1 VRGADSSVAWGD
13 AMTDRSYNFSGPGD
27 SAVMPGYAT
36 GGGLRVMLAGPDA
49 LALAGL
55 SGVLADMP
63 EFNLVEQVLSGES
76 DARAI
81 GRAMRLH
88 HPDVVAWDFAGE
100 SSVPEAVLQLT
111 DGETPLLALVGGD
124 EAGQAAMAAG
134 ARGAVLR
141 SDSAGR
147 IGAAI
152 QAVSQGLIVLDDRL
166 AEAMLGRA
174 RGAGRSLMAEPLTA
188 REQEVVQLLAGG
200 LSNKAIGERLGISE
214 HTVKFHVNAILAKL
228 DAQTRTDA
236 VVRAARLGL
245 ILL

>member
-1 VRGADSSVAWGD
+1 
-13 AMTDRSYNFSGPGD
+13 MTDRNYNFSGPDG
-27 SAVMPGYAT
+27 SAVLPGYAT

-55 SGVLADMP
+55 AGLLADTP
-63 EFNLVEQVLSGES
+63 ELNVVEQVVSEES
-76 DARAI
+76 DAGAM

-88 HPDVVAWDFAGE
+88 HPDVVAWDFAAE
-100 SSVPEAVLQLT
+100 FTVPEALSLLAA
-111 DGETPLLALVGGD
+111 GETPLLALVAGE
-124 EAGQAAMAAG
+124 EAAQAAIAAG

-152 QAVSQGLIVLDDRL
+152 LALSQGLFVLDDRL
-166 AEAMLGRA
+166 AEAMLGRVRA
-174 RGAGRSLMAEPLTA
+174 GGRSLLAEPLTA
-188 REQEVVQLLAGG
+188 REQEVVQLLARG

-214 HTVKFHVNAILAKL
+214 HTVKFHVNSILAKL